1 MYNNREKLKI
11 QSWENLVTDGQMD
24 KSDFIGRWLTN
35 LELPPTKNLKNIQ
48 IDLNQEIKKE
58 HLNEMEMTWDM

>member
-1 MYNNREKLKI
+1 MYNIRKKLKI
-11 QSWENLVTDGQMD
+11 QSWENLVTDGQ
-24 KSDFIGRWLTN
+24 IGRWLTN
-35 LELPPTKNLKNIQ
+35 LKLPPTKNLKNIQ

>member
-1 MYNNREKLKI
+1 
-11 QSWENLVTDGQMD
+11 MD

-35 LELPPTKNLKNIQ
+35 LELPTTKNLANIQ

-58 HLNEMEMTWDM
+58 HLNEMEMTWDMENMEDIT